1 MKIAVHLYFAS
12 FYQDRSTEH
21 AKTGKDWKFSLL
33 QALHHSPHIELLVEA
48 IPTRI
53 HELIREGYVELCD
66 NYMHCFSKSY
76 LTCSQR
82 LPHPTGS
89 CWTYNNGAMMYFTFT
104 YDRFVLVT
112 FDR

>member
-66 NYMHCFSKSY
+66 KLHSLF
-76 LTCSQR
+76 
-82 LPHPTGS
+82 
-89 CWTYNNGAMMYFTFT
+89 F
-104 YDRFVLVT
+104 
-112 FDR
+112 